1 MGILAAEAGKW
12 PPVKWLMKS
21 AHYDKLQF
29 GRNYLNIFFVDVH
42 VLPCP

>member
-1 MGILAAEAGKW
+1 MGILGVEAGKR

-29 GRNYLNIFFVDVH
+29 GRNYLNLCLVDVH
-42 VLPCP
+42 V